1 MQKFLIPLLLVFL
14 ASCSQ
19 FPPVK
24 DRDIPTAF
32 FVFFDENSA
41 QTVDGSDKILDE
53 VAGFL
58 KFYVD
63 LTVNIVGQRAE
74 SETSDATDETSDATD
89 GTIDVQRANF
99 VAAQLQ
105 TRGVAAERMSVGSK
119 GVSESMASAAGGDE
133 SVDRRVDIIIRIVSG
148 Q

>member
-1 MQKFLIPLLLVFL
+1 MRKFMIPLLLIFL

-24 DRDIPTAF
+24 DRNVPTAF

-41 QTVDGSDKILDE
+41 QTVDGSDEILDE

-58 KFYVD
+58 TFYGN
-63 LTVNIVGQRAE
+63 LTVNIVGHRAE
-74 SETSDATDETSDATD
+74 SETLDATD
-89 GTIDVQRANF
+89 GTIDVHRATV

-105 TRGVAAERMSVGSK
+105 QRGVVAERMSIGGK
-119 GVSESMASAAGGDE
+119 GVSEAMTGAAGDDE
-133 SVDRRVDIIIRIVSG
+133 SVDRRVDIIILIVSG

>member
-1 MQKFLIPLLLVFL
+1 LLLVFL

-58 KFYVD
+58 KFYGD

-99 VAAQLQ
+99 VASQLQ